1 MVMHFSDRP
10 VAVLKRAAFCS
21 LIVGVVILVIK
32 FVAYTITG
40 SAAILSDAAESIVNV
55 VTAGFALYSVRVA
68 VKPADECHPYGHGK
82 IEFFSAALEGGAII
96 VAAFWIIYKAVHE
109 LATGSTL
116 HQLDVGVWLVAVAAL
131 INAILGWYLI
141 KTGKKESSLILV
153 ADGRHVLADVWT
165 SAGVVVGLVVVVFT
179 RWLILDSLIAI
190 FVALNIIYAGWKLLR
205 LAAGGMMDAS
215 SPEDD
220 QLIKGIIEEPTFGE
234 VCTYHKLRHR
244 ISGNTHFVDFHL
256 ILPKHLS
263 IEHAHAIATAVEA
276 KVATSLVNASVMAH
290 IEPCRRSDCP
300 RCKKP
305 GG

>member
-1 MVMHFSDRP
+1 
-10 VAVLKRAAFCS
+10 LKRAALCS
-21 LIVGVVILVIK
+21 LIVGVVILIIK
-32 FVAYTITG
+32 FIAYTITG

-55 VTAGFALYSVRVA
+55 VTASFALYSVRVA
-68 VKPADECHPYGHGK
+68 AMPADECHPYGHGK

-109 LATGSTL
+109 LATGSVL

-141 KTGKKESSLILV
+141 KTGRREGSLILV
-153 ADGRHVLADVWT
+153 ADGRHVMTDVFT
-165 SAGVVVGLVVVVFT
+165 SAGVVLGLVIVVVT
-179 RWLILDSLIAI
+179 HWLILDSLIAI
-190 FVALNIIYAGWKLLR
+190 FVALNIIYAGWKLLK
-205 LAAGGMMDAS
+205 LAAGGMMDAT

-220 QLIKGIIEEPTFGE
+220 KMIKGIIEDPSFSEI
-234 VCTYHKLRHR
+234 CAYHKLRHR

-276 KVATSLVNASVMAH
+276 KVAASLVNASVMAH
-290 IEPCRRSDCP
+290 IEPCKRQDCP
-300 RCKKP
+300 QCQRIRVS
-305 GG
+305 